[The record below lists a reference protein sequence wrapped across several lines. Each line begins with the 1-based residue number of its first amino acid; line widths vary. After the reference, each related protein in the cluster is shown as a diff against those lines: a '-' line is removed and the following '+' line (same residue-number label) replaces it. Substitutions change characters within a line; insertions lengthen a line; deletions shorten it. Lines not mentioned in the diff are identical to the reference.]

1 MALAAW
7 ICEGNPTGHTRAM
20 KAILLT
26 RTGDPSV
33 LEYTEV
39 PTPQP
44 KPGEVLIKADTI
56 GVSRPE
62 LQVRQ
67 GVYPWMP
74 PLPCIPGI
82 EMAGTVAELGQGVSR
97 FKAGDKVYVT
107 ARELPVR
114 AGCYAEY
121 IAVPE
126 RAPFA
131 LAPSTDLEA
140 AACLSNYQVAWHCIH
155 TATRDTPG
163 KTVLVGQASGGLGSA
178 AVELAKLAGMTTIA
192 QVGSAE
198 KARALKQFGADHVID
213 VSREDVAAR
222 VANITNNE
230 GVDLIL
236 DAVGGPD
243 FGRLMPLLAPFG
255 QVVSYAKLGGP
266 IGPGAVDWLNYGPGY
281 ISSGAVRSF
290 SMHTLD
296 HKPELRAQSMTKL
309 ITKLG
314 RHLIKPL
321 IHARLPLKDARRAHE
336 MIEARQVI
344 GKILLKP

>member
-1 MALAAW
+1 
-7 ICEGNPTGHTRAM
+7 M
-20 KAILLT
+20 KAILLS

-33 LEYTEV
+33 LEYVDV
-39 PTPQP
+39 PTPTP
-44 KPGEVLIKADTI
+44 KPGEVLVKADTI

-74 PLPCIPGI
+74 PLPAIPGI
-82 EMAGTVAELGQGVSR
+82 EMAGTVAELGEGATR
-97 FKAGDKVYVT
+97 FKPGDKVYVT

-126 RAPFA
+126 RAPFP
-131 LAPSTDLEA
+131 LHPQTDLEA

-155 TATRDTPG
+155 TATLDRPG
-163 KTVLVGQASGGLGSA
+163 KTVLVGSASGGLGSA
-178 AVELAKLAGMTTIA
+178 AIELARLAGMTTIA
-192 QVGSAE
+192 QVGSPE
-198 KARALKQFGADHVID
+198 KAKALKAFGADHVID
-213 VSREDVAAR
+213 TSREDVAAR
-222 VANITNNE
+222 VKEITGE

-243 FGRLMPLLAPFG
+243 FGKLMPLLAPFG

-281 ISSGAVRSF
+281 ISSGAIRSF

-296 HKPELRAQSMTKL
+296 HKPEIRAQSMTNL
-309 ITKLG
+309 ITKLSENAI
-314 RHLIKPL
+314 HPL

-336 MIEARQVI
+336 MIEAREMI